1 MKKKFLLHRSNLQK
15 YSYVMVMIAVKQSKH
30 CNYGNSCRA
39 AAATDKPRLSFI
51 NAFQLSV
58 NESDYSLILDH
69 SKILTINSPLPNLIN
84 TMNHYKIQE

>member
-1 MKKKFLLHRSNLQK
+1 
-15 YSYVMVMIAVKQSKH
+15 MVMIAVKQSKH
-30 CNYGNSCRA
+30 CNYGNSCRAAA